1 MLYESIEATI
11 CYGRSVTTIADQLYG
26 KNKEMSDDDK
36 VKQAQHVYDSV
47 LLAFPGLRS
56 LMNSAQSC
64 ARTRGYVE
72 TILGRR
78 RHIPDMQLPEF
89 EFKAMPGYIN
99 PDIDPLDISTLDNK
113 ESIPDR
119 VVKQLTQEFK
129 SYKYYGQ
136 VVKRTKELA
145 EDHIKVIN
153 NSYKITEAS
162 RKCVNCVDYATEI
175 LTTSGWKHYN
185 EIQVGDKILSYSL
198 QTQQIV
204 DDSITA
210 IHIYDGPQEVVSFES
225 PTFSALST
233 YEHRWVVG
241 EYDEIPKIKFTRDI
255 WNHKWPDYPIL
266 RVADN
271 SFSDNP
277 NISDNELKILGW
289 IMTDGSIESK
299 QYSIHLYQS
308 VKKKKNAIVYED
320 MIQTLSSA
328 GVQINDACRDGYYHE
343 IYLKKNQFTNWIKT
357 TFPNRVLSFDFI
369 STLSQRQ
376 SAVLLKA
383 MLQGDGTGVDGY
395 GNPLPNSRVSL
406 CCKGKDCC
414 DVFQY
419 LCYRAGY
426 ATNASKIDG
435 SKLDYPSNHILY
447 DSMTNIPKSS
457 NTYYDI
463 CVLKIC
469 RAQIYQHHKS
479 ILTTN
484 GVWCISSN
492 EGTWIARRNG
502 KVYIT
507 GNSIVQGSAAD
518 QTKMAMLMIDNN
530 EEWNA
535 IGGRLLIPVH
545 DELIAEVPI
554 ENWERGAELLS
565 KMMCDAASF
574 LPFDSKC
581 DVEVTYRW
589 YGLSYP
595 CHYPQP
601 TSMDNLSKEEI
612 KWVQYHLFECGYELP
627 KIKENDDE
635 ELRGDA
641 ALGISGISSQ
651 PYLDAIADYMNRYN
665 ITKEEFIYHIHT
677 KVNDG
682 VIPSKTNK

>member
-1 MLYESIEATI
+1 
-11 CYGRSVTTIADQLYG
+11 
-26 KNKEMSDDDK
+26 MSDDDK

-56 LMNSAQSC
+56 LMNSAQAC
-64 ARTRGYVE
+64 AKNRGYVE

-136 VVKRTKELA
+136 IVKRTKELA

-241 EYDEIPKIKFTRDI
+241 EYDEIPRIKLTRDI

-271 SFSDNP
+271 SFPDNP

-328 GVQINDACRDGYYHE
+328 GIQINDACRDGYYHE

-507 GNSIVQGSAAD
+507 GNSIVQGE
-518 QTKMAMLMIDNN
+518 QHC
-530 EEWNA
+530 
-535 IGGRLLIPVH
+535 P
-545 DELIAEVPI
+545 
-554 ENWERGAELLS
+554 
-565 KMMCDAASF
+565 
-574 LPFDSKC
+574 
-581 DVEVTYRW
+581 
-589 YGLSYP
+589 
-595 CHYPQP
+595 
-601 TSMDNLSKEEI
+601 NLSNFI
-612 KWVQYHLFECGYELP
+612 TQRC
-627 KIKENDDE
+627 
-635 ELRGDA
+635 A
-641 ALGISGISSQ
+641 A
-651 PYLDAIADYMNRYN
+651 
-665 ITKEEFIYHIHT
+665 
-677 KVNDG
+677 
-682 VIPSKTNK
+682 